1 MDENTVNEDGDIL
14 GTQLLRIALDMSFNQ
29 TLAKHTAFAR
39 SEIDEICRAGD
50 YGGCVITGSSLVK
63 TLYGPESHKNW
74 KSDNPKIA
82 HDFDLDVFCTREK
95 QRQVITKLRAMK
107 LYGYTLYDSEVYA
120 LGEQNIQGYHI
131 VTSTKSSYAFYH
143 KKKKSTDESQ
153 QSSIGVLNRRPKE
166 LDLVVGKN
174 GFTNGRDLL
183 QYFDFT
189 ICRTSYDGKRFHIP
203 EPHHSLR
210 FETTVQPTRLEVMFA
225 SAQGLAKF
233 FLPASDPLI
242 FSPLDNQLITKK
254 IILTTLENQPY
265 EFIQRLFT
273 RIFKYHSRGVK
284 ILGIRD
290 SFILLGQKINA
301 FNKTRD

>member
-1 MDENTVNEDGDIL
+1 MDSNGKNENEDSSHLFNYIIALAVDDPSCPFLKLIASYCSPMSIYEFCLTCRSLTMDENTVNEDGDIL

-143 KKKKSTDESQ
+143 KKKKKYRRVSTKQ
-153 QSSIGVLNRRPKE
+153 YRRPK
-166 LDLVVGKN
+166 
-174 GFTNGRDLL
+174 
-183 QYFDFT
+183 
-189 ICRTSYDGKRFHIP
+189 S
-203 EPHHSLR
+203 
-210 FETTVQPTRLEVMFA
+210 A
-225 SAQGLAKF
+225 S
-233 FLPASDPLI
+233 
-242 FSPLDNQLITKK
+242 
-254 IILTTLENQPY
+254 
-265 EFIQRLFT
+265 
-273 RIFKYHSRGVK
+273 
-284 ILGIRD
+284 
-290 SFILLGQKINA
+290 
-301 FNKTRD
+301 